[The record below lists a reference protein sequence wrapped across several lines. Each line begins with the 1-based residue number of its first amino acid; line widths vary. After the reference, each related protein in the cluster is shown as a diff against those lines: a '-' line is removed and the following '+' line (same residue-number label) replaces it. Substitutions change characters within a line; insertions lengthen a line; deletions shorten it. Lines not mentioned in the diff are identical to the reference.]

1 MKSEIAY
8 ANSKGIEV
16 GGYDLIVLT
25 RGGVPDYYHADG
37 GQGTCIASSWS
48 VAVRHS
54 SVELMI
60 ITTLIRE
67 LYCLKCFNTVG
78 WVAGRASGL

>member
-16 GGYDLIVLT
+16 GGYDLIVWT
-25 RGGVPDYYHADG
+25 RGGVPDYYVAEG

-48 VAVRHS
+48 VAVRHM
-54 SVELMI
+54 SVELA
-60 ITTLIRE
+60 TS
-67 LYCLKCFNTVG
+67 K
-78 WVAGRASGL
+78 

>member
-48 VAVRHS
+48 VAVRYS

-60 ITTLIRE
+60 ITTLMRE
-67 LYCLKCFNTVG
+67 WYCLQCFDTVG
-78 WVAGRASGL
+78 WAAGRASGL